1 MTWYGQD
8 KKFGSTSDDPL
19 DKILYE
25 RYFVGKRDG
34 FFIEAG
40 TGDGVFLSTCKA
52 FEESFG
58 WHGIN
63 VEPCLELFKEL
74 VKNRPMS
81 TNVNFALSDR
91 AGTAEFQYIK
101 NSPGFSRIKDSALD
115 WIDKTFKL
123 EVGSTYTV
131 ATWTYK
137 SLLKSLLNLALG
149 IDHVDLFVLDAENHE
164 RQVIEGMSGSVMP
177 SVMCVEHTQVGL
189 DNLKGLLPGYR
200 LDWND
205 GLNAAFVKVV

>member
-1 MTWYGQD
+1 M
-8 KKFGSTSDDPL
+8 
-19 DKILYE
+19 
-25 RYFVGKRDG
+25 
-34 FFIEAG
+34 
-40 TGDGVFLSTCKA
+40 
-52 FEESFG
+52 
-58 WHGIN
+58 
-63 VEPCLELFKEL
+63 
-74 VKNRPMS
+74 NRPGGTPDWIFSGGSVRHSGVCNMRLALS
-81 TNVNFALSDR
+81 NVN
-91 AGTAEFQYIK
+91 GTAEFQYIK
-101 NSPGFSRIKDSALD
+101 NSPGFSRIKNSALD

-131 ATWTYK
+131 ATWTY
-137 SLLKSLLNLALG
+137 KSLLNLALG